1 MDKQELILELRLL
14 LENYLKEQGLD
25 LVDLIYR
32 YEGRSLVLRI
42 LTDKPEGG
50 ISIGECAKLNR
61 DICSILDEKDI
72 LKEGYIL
79 EVSSPGLD
87 RPLVSKEDFLR
98 CRNKEVRFFL
108 NQPINEK
115 MELQGKISKVEDDA
129 VYIAMQEEILKVP
142 LIRITRAKQVII

>member
-14 LENYLKEQGLD
+14 LGNYLKEQGLD
-25 LVDLIYR
+25 LVDLIHR
-32 YEGRSLVLRI
+32 YEGRSLSLRI

-50 ISIGECAKLNR
+50 ISVGECAKLNR
-61 DICSILDEKDI
+61 DICIILDEKEI

-87 RPLVSKEDFLR
+87 RPLVKKEDFLR

-108 NQPINEK
+108 NEPINEK
-115 MELQGKISKVEDDA
+115 MELQGKISKVDDDA
-129 VYIAMQEEILKVP
+129 VYIAIQGEVFEVP
-142 LIRITRAKQVII
+142 LVRIIKAKQIVI